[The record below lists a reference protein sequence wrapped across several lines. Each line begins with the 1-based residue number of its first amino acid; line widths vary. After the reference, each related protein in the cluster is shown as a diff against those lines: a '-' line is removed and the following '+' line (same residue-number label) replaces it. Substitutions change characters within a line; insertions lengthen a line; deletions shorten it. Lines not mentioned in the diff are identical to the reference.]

1 MRKLGIAILV
11 IVVIVILA
19 ALIVPR
25 MINVNKYHD
34 KIQAEVEKK
43 LGRQVTLGDMHL
55 SLLPPAF
62 KVANVV
68 IGEDKN
74 FDTSRPFAEAQQL
87 SVSVKFWPLLR
98 KQVDVRALELDQPR
112 IELVRNAQGAWNFA
126 SLGHPENAAPVPE
139 TAAKEPP
146 ASSTKAGKNPNP
158 PSKTNKQPAP
168 APPQSAVKTKPSPK
182 PEASPAEN
190 KSSEEISLANLQI
203 KDGQVAITDEQKH
216 QSRAVYDH
224 IDVSLSNFAP
234 YKEFSIKASARLPG
248 QETQTVSLDGTAGP
262 IQQADMLNTK
272 FDGSLHMNQVSIA
285 GIEKYLNSQALSGID
300 AQISGDAKIKNAD
313 GKLSSSG
320 TVKLNDPKIRKVK
333 VGYPISL
340 DYDVAD
346 DLKNDVIQIHRGN
359 LKLGSTPLTIAGT
372 LNTRPTP
379 AQIDVKLTAD
389 NASIA
394 EAARLA
400 SAFGV
405 AFGQGMDVNGKIS
418 ANIQA
423 KGAADKPAMNG
434 QLSARDV
441 SISGKNLPQ
450 PVKVDD
456 VELSLT
462 PDTVRSNDFTAS
474 SGSTSVNVNFA
485 LSQYTGNN
493 SAINASLRAA
503 NAKVEE
509 LLNMAKAYGVSAV
522 EGMSGTGLLTLDV
535 HAQGPLKNSSAMNFS
550 GSGKLQNAS
559 LKLPSA
565 TKPIDVHNADL
576 AFSQNAANLQNLSVS
591 VGQTNANGSVT
602 LKNFSAP
609 AVQFTLN
616 ADKVNVAE
624 LQQIF
629 GATSAQ
635 PVKRASVEHDF
646 WRLIPQAEAQTTS
659 PQQPSMLDKMTGGGT
674 VTIGTVQDNDLALN
688 NVHTNVTLNHG
699 LIQLNPLTSTVY
711 GGQQTGSVTI
721 DMRPAQPV
729 YSVNLKTDKVDANK
743 LISSV
748 TSIKQMIY
756 GLLESNVNASFNSGT
771 PDIAQTLNGT
781 LGLNLTNGKL
791 ANLDLLHELA
801 SVGKFVSGFSGA
813 APKGFT
819 NLVQLSGNF
828 NVKNG
833 LAQTNDLK
841 AVIEGGTLA
850 AKGLVNLADQSLNL
864 HVTAVLNS
872 ALSKA
877 AGGTQVGGFMNTALA
892 NNQGELVIPVII
904 TGTFQHPQV
913 APDVQQLA
921 QMKLQNLLPTSKDP
935 GALTSGILGAISG
948 KGQGKGGITGIL
960 EGVTGQQQQQQN
972 QQQQN
977 GAVGNNQGQQ
987 QPPANQNPLNNALD
1001 QILGKKKQQ
1010 QQQQQNQNQNQQK
1023 PPQ

>member
-1 MRKLGIAILV
+1 MRKLGIAILIIV
-11 IVVIVILA
+11 IIVVLA
-19 ALIVPR
+19 ALIVPH

-74 FDTSRPFAEAQQL
+74 FDTGRPFAAAQQL

-98 KQVDVRALELDQPR
+98 KQVDIRSLELDQPH
-112 IELVRNAQGAWNFA
+112 IELVRNAQGQWNFA
-126 SLGHPENAAPVPE
+126 SLGHEENAAPVPE
-139 TAAKEPP
+139 TAANQP
-146 ASSTKAGKNPNP
+146 ASAAKTKAGKNPNP
-158 PSKTNKQPAP
+158 PSNTQTAP
-168 APPQSAVKTKPSPK
+168 AQSAKIKPSPK
-182 PEASPAEN
+182 PEATPAEN

-203 KDGQVAITDEQKH
+203 KDGQVAITDQQKH

-234 YKEFSIKASARLPG
+234 DKEFSIKASARLPG
-248 QETQTVSLDGTAGP
+248 QGSQAISLDGTAGP

-272 FDGSLHMNQVSIA
+272 FDGNLRMNQVSIA
-285 GIEKYLNSQALSGID
+285 GIEKYLNSQALSGIE

-320 TVKLNDPKIRKVK
+320 TIKLDNPQIRNVK

-346 DLKNDVIQIHRGN
+346 DLKNDVIQINRGN

-379 AQIDVKLTAD
+379 AQIDMKVTAP
-389 NASIA
+389 NAPIG
-394 EAARLA
+394 EIVRLA
-400 SAFGV
+400 SAFG
-405 AFGQGMDVNGKIS
+405 GQEISGSGTISLNVKAQGPTSNLNLDGNGKI
-418 ANIQA
+418 
-423 KGAADKPAMNG
+423 
-434 QLSARDV
+434 
-441 SISGKNLPQ
+441 
-450 PVKVDD
+450 
-456 VELSLT
+456 
-462 PDTVRSNDFTAS
+462 
-474 SGSTSVNVNFA
+474 
-485 LSQYTGNN
+485 
-493 SAINASLRAA
+493 
-503 NAKVEE
+503 
-509 LLNMAKAYGVSAV
+509 
-522 EGMSGTGLLTLDV
+522 
-535 HAQGPLKNSSAMNFS
+535 
-550 GSGKLQNAS
+550 QNAS
-559 LKLPSA
+559 LKMPSA
-565 TKPIDVHNADL
+565 TKPVDIHNTDIT
-576 AFSQNAANLQNLSVS
+576 FSQNAANLQNISVT

-616 ADKVNVAE
+616 ADKVNVPE

-629 GATSAQ
+629 GATPAE
-635 PVKRASVEHDF
+635 PAKRAFAEPGF
-646 WRLIPQAEAQTTS
+646 WHLVPRAEAQTTAR
-659 PQQPSMLDKMTGGGT
+659 QQPGMLDKMTGTGT
-674 VTIGTVQDNDLALN
+674 VTIGTVQDNDLVLN
-688 NVHTNVTLNHG
+688 NVRSNVTINHG
-699 LIQLNPLTSTVY
+699 IIQMNPLTSTLY
-711 GGQQTGSVTI
+711 GGQETGSITM

-729 YSVNLKTDKVDANK
+729 YTVNLKTDKVDANK
-743 LISSV
+743 LVSSV

-756 GLLESNVNASFNSGT
+756 GLLASNVNASFSSGGN
-771 PDIAQTLNGT
+771 DIARTLNGT
-781 LGLNLTNGKL
+781 LGVDLTNGKL

-828 NVKNG
+828 DVKNG
-833 LAQTNDLK
+833 VAQTNDLK
-841 AVIEGGTLA
+841 AVIDGGTLA

-864 HVTAVLNS
+864 HVTAILNS

-913 APDVQQLA
+913 APDVQQVA
-921 QMKLQNLLPTSKDP
+921 QMKLQNLLPTSKNP
-935 GALTSGILGAISG
+935 GALTSGILGALSG
-948 KGQGKGGITGIL
+948 KGQGKGGIGGIL
-960 EGVTGQQQQQQN
+960 GGLAGQQQNQN

-977 GAVGNNQGQQ
+977 NGSVGNNSGQQQ
-987 QPPANQNPLNNALD
+987 QPPANQNPLGNALG

-1010 QQQQQNQNQNQQK
+1010 NQNQNQNQQK